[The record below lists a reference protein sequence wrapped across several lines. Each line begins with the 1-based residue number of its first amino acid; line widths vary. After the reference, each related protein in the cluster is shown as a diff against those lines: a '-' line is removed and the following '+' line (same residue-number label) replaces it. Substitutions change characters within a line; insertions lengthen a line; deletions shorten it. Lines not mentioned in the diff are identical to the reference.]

1 MTKSQLQTLISGRIL
16 ARNTIYSLIGQGAP
30 LLVAVFAIPQLIKGL
45 GTDRFGILTL
55 AWMVLSYFS
64 LFDLGL
70 GRALTQLVAEK
81 LGKESGEEEI
91 PALVGTASFLML
103 ILGLIG
109 TLVFVILSPTIVY
122 NLLKIPTE
130 LQSETVVVFYLL

>member
-1 MTKSQLQTLISGRIL
+1 MTKSQFQNLTSGQLL

-91 PALVGTASFLML
+91 PNLAGTVSL
-103 ILGLIG
+103 
-109 TLVFVILSPTIVY
+109 Y
-122 NLLKIPTE
+122 E
-130 LQSETVVVFYLL
+130 